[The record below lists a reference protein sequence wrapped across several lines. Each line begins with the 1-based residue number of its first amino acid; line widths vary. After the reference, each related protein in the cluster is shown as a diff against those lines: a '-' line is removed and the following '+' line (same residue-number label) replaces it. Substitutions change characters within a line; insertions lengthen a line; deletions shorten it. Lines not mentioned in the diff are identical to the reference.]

1 MIIKL
6 FNKNISFVKLLFM
19 ILTNVFYY
27 LTISLLLYLIL
38 LNILNY
44 FYPKKASK
52 FLFLN
57 MYWINSES
65 MRSEINKNDIIIVQ
79 NLTEKDCFNLK
90 TTDKDKKGDDIVFF
104 VEKEFQEGPLKKIP
118 FVVHRVISN
127 DKENKKLTTRGT
139 NNEETFDFEE
149 NIDYNN
155 ALSKVIVVIR
165 FASIWNCMMH
175 PGTIIAFLLLGFLLI
190 VFLFRSYSTEKTKK
204 SKPRNNI
211 RRNQLHNIIQKY
223 KVKKF

>member
-38 LNILNY
+38 LNVLNY

-65 MRSEINKNDIIIVQ
+65 MQSDINKNDIIIVQ
-79 NLTEKDCFNLK
+79 NLTEKDCFDLK
-90 TTDKDKKGDDIVFF
+90 ATDTDKKGDDIVFF
-104 VEKEFQEGPLKKIP
+104 VEKEFQEGELKKIP
-118 FVVHRVISN
+118 FVVHRVVSN
-127 DKENKKLTTRGT
+127 DKENRKLTTRGT

-149 NIDYNN
+149 NIDYSNV
-155 ALSKVIVVIR
+155 LSKVIVVIR
-165 FASIWNCMMH
+165 FSNIWNCMMH
-175 PGTIIAFLLLGFLLI
+175 PETMIAFLLLGFLLI
-190 VFLFRSYSTEKTKK
+190 VFYLEVIQPKKQKKKANQEKT
-204 SKPRNNI
+204 SKEESAS
-211 RRNQLHNIIQKY
+211 
-223 KVKKF
+223 

>member
-65 MRSEINKNDIIIVQ
+65 MRPEINKNDIIIVQ
-79 NLTEKDCFNLK
+79 NLTEKDCLNLK
-90 TTDKDKKGDDIVFF
+90 AADQDKKGDDIVFF

-118 FVVHRVISN
+118 FVVHRVVSN
-127 DKENKKLTTRGT
+127 DKEKKKLTTQGI

-149 NIDYNN
+149 KIDYSN

-165 FASIWNCMMH
+165 FASIWNFMIST
-175 PGTIIAFLLLGFLLI
+175 GNIIAFLLLGFF
-190 VFLFRSYSTEKTKK
+190 VDYFLFRSYST
-204 SKPRNNI
+204 
-211 RRNQLHNIIQKY
+211 
-223 KVKKF
+223 

>member
-38 LNILNY
+38 LNVLNY

-65 MRSEINKNDIIIVQ
+65 MEHDIHKNDIIIVQ
-79 NLTEKDCFNLK
+79 NLTEKECFNLK
-90 TTDKDKKGDDIVFF
+90 ATDKDQKGDDIVFF
-104 VEKEFQEGPLKKIP
+104 VEEEYQEGSLKKIP

-127 DKENKKLTTRGT
+127 DTVNKKLTTRGT
-139 NNEETFDFEE
+139 NNDETFDFEE
-149 NIDYNN
+149 KIDYSN
-155 ALSKVIVVIR
+155 ALSKVIIVIR
-165 FASIWNCMMH
+165 FAGIWNFMTQ
-175 PGTIIAFLLLGFLLI
+175 PGTIIRSLLLGFLLI
-190 VFLFRSYSTEKTKK
+190 VFYLEVIQPKNKRKMQTK
-204 SKPRNNI
+204 I
-211 RRNQLHNIIQKY
+211 
-223 KVKKF
+223 